1 MSNDK
6 PMTLADA
13 RSRAETM
20 ARMNEA
26 RIKDFPGNINAGQW
40 RVDAQMFRLLLAAA
54 AEGPKTHNAPTGAGD
69 YDIVCD
75 GCGEIVADPHS
86 WAECTKGLR
95 ERLRGALDVIA
106 SADHARDTAVEAERQ
121 ACAQVALDIFVG
133 NTEKPIRTADEAK
146 MWNACAEFIY
156 DEIRGRE

>member
-13 RSRAETM
+13 RSRADTM

-26 RIKDFPGNINAGQW
+26 RLKDFPGNINAGQW

-75 GCGEIVADPHS
+75 GCGECVADSHS

-95 ERLRGALDVIA
+95 ERLRGALDAIA
-106 SADHARDTAVEAERQ
+106 NADHARDVAIESERE
-121 ACAQVALDIFVG
+121 ACATIAKDIFVG
-133 NTEKPIRTADEAK
+133 NTEIPTRTPQESNL
-146 MWNACAEFIY
+146 WGECAEFIY
-156 DEIRGRE
+156 DAIRDRE